1 MLVNASIF
9 NGFQYRRIQGF
20 TRVSPLILLLKLGH
34 LQSERS
40 VKRSQRSK
48 RNVTIRVTFE
58 IDVLID
64 VLMR

>member
-20 TRVSPLILLLKLGH
+20 TRVSPLNLLLKLGH